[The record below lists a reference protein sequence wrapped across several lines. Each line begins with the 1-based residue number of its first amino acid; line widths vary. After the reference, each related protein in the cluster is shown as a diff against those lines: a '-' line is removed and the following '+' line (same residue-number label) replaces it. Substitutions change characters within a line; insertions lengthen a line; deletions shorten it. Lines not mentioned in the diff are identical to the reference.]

1 MDFPLDVVTELSI
14 DGSWVDVSADTRH
27 ADGVQITRGR
37 SDEANAAEPS
47 HCEVTLDNRSGKYS
61 ARNPS
66 SPYYGLIGRNT
77 PMRVRVPS
85 SEPCYLLMTGCQESH
100 AYTADHSSLDIV
112 NDLDVRVDL
121 EPHTWRPV
129 SAGGYGLAQKYRNS
143 ASLAASSGVEFSR
156 SWVLWLTATGHLS
169 FRWSP
174 DGTTLLTAES
184 TVAVPDTPGR
194 MAVRVALDVNN
205 GSGGKTVTF
214 YTASTIVGP
223 WGVLG
228 SPVTTTG
235 TTTIFSGTADLE
247 VGRASYDETTDRYLQ
262 GRVYRFQVRN
272 NAGFLVTSPDWTAQ
286 DSFDHWHVDGQ
297 GREWNYPNA
306 VVVNPSA
313 RFHGEV
319 SVWPPKWDKTG
330 RDKYTPIQGYGI
342 LHRLSQ
348 GQPPLRSVLYR
359 VLSALPSAVAYWP
372 CEDGEDATNLASAIP
387 GGPPMTFLGDIETA
401 SFSDFKAS
409 DPLPTASGKQWVGTV
424 PRYTSTGYTQ
434 LRWLMHI
441 PAEGVG
447 GGVGVWTE
455 VARIRSFGTA
465 PLWKVSVS
473 DAGSWRVQAYD
484 SEDAQIMDSGGLL
497 TYTANGKLL
506 RVSLSLDHSG
516 ATVKWNLT
524 MLEVGQS
531 EGLDASGT
539 LGSRTVGRV
548 QRVALNTGGT
558 MQDVAMGHV
567 VLQNEITS
575 IFDLA
580 NEMTAYAGET
590 ATQRVVRI
598 CREEGL
604 PVEIVGDVHQSTRLG
619 AQTSATLLELLREVE
634 TADMGVLYEPRGF
647 FGLAYRTRDSLYA
660 QDATLTLDYSA
671 GTINDIEP
679 VEDDQGSVNDITVTR
694 IDGSSQRAE
703 LTEGPLSVL
712 PPPDGIGRYDN
723 EVQISVE
730 RDADLSQQ
738 AAWRLHMGTVDEAR
752 YPTIGILLESEPFRD
767 SSVLAQSAVAVD
779 VGDRLVITNPE
790 EGIGPPE
797 DIQQIAQGYVEVL
810 TRFGWSITYNCSPG
824 SVWDVAVWDDSAGPG
839 EARYSTSG
847 TYLEADVN
855 SAATSLA
862 VDTPKGPVWGTVD
875 LPYDLMLGGERVRV
889 TAVSGTGRAQNLTVQ
904 RGINGILK
912 SHAMGTE
919 VRLFQPAVYAL

>member
-1 MDFPLDVVTELSI
+1 
-14 DGSWVDVSADTRH
+14 
-27 ADGVQITRGR
+27 
-37 SDEANAAEPS
+37 
-47 HCEVTLDNRSGKYS
+47 
-61 ARNPS
+61 
-66 SPYYGLIGRNT
+66 
-77 PMRVRVPS
+77 
-85 SEPCYLLMTGCQESH
+85 
-100 AYTADHSSLDIV
+100 
-112 NDLDVRVDL
+112 
-121 EPHTWRPV
+121 
-129 SAGGYGLAQKYRNS
+129 
-143 ASLAASSGVEFSR
+143 
-156 SWVLWLTATGHLS
+156 
-169 FRWSP
+169 
-174 DGTTLLTAES
+174 
-184 TVAVPDTPGR
+184 
-194 MAVRVALDVNN
+194 
-205 GSGGKTVTF
+205 
-214 YTASTIVGP
+214 
-223 WGVLG
+223 
-228 SPVTTTG
+228 
-235 TTTIFSGTADLE
+235 
-247 VGRASYDETTDRYLQ
+247 
-262 GRVYRFQVRN
+262 
-272 NAGFLVTSPDWTAQ
+272 
-286 DSFDHWHVDGQ
+286 
-297 GREWNYPNA
+297 
-306 VVVNPSA
+306 
-313 RFHGEV
+313 
-319 SVWPPKWDKTG
+319 
-330 RDKYTPIQGYGI
+330 
-342 LHRLSQ
+342 
-348 GQPPLRSVLYR
+348 
-359 VLSALPSAVAYWP
+359 
-372 CEDGEDATNLASAIP
+372 
-387 GGPPMTFLGDIETA
+387 
-401 SFSDFKAS
+401 
-409 DPLPTASGKQWVGTV
+409 
-424 PRYTSTGYTQ
+424 
-434 LRWLMHI
+434 
-441 PAEGVG
+441 
-447 GGVGVWTE
+447 
-455 VARIRSFGTA
+455 
-465 PLWKVSVS
+465 
-473 DAGSWRVQAYD
+473 
-484 SEDAQIMDSGGLL
+484 
-497 TYTANGKLL
+497 
-506 RVSLSLDHSG
+506 
-516 ATVKWNLT
+516 
-524 MLEVGQS
+524 
-531 EGLDASGT
+531 
-539 LGSRTVGRV
+539 
-548 QRVALNTGGT
+548 
-558 MQDVAMGHV
+558 MGHV